1 MQHAEDLILFGL
13 FLKTHGIGGH
23 LVLKLFFLPENEPEE
38 NEPVFVEVDGLP
50 VPFFIKEF
58 RVISDDTAFVLLDE
72 VDSSTEASA
81 FINCRVFTDR
91 QKPGE
96 DENNSGV
103 NYEMLEGFR
112 IIDEKYGDSGIL
124 REVSEFSENTV
135 MIVDFNGREILI
147 PFHED
152 IIRNIDY
159 ERRIIEIA
167 APQGLLDLYLS

>member
-1 MQHAEDLILFGL
+1 MQHAEDLILLGL
-13 FLKTHGIGGH
+13 FLKTHGIDGH

-58 RVISDDTAFVLLDE
+58 RIISDDTAFVQFDE
-72 VDSSTEASA
+72 VNSSTEASA
-81 FINCRVFTDR
+81 FVNCRVFTDR
-91 QKPGE
+91 QKAVE
-96 DENNSGV
+96 DEKNAGM
-103 NYEMLEGFR
+103 NYEILEGFR
-112 IIDEKYGDSGIL
+112 VIDEKYGDSGIL

-135 MIVDFNGREILI
+135 MIVDFKGREILI

-159 ERRIIEIA
+159 ERRIIEIT
-167 APQGLLDLYLS
+167 APSGLLELYLS